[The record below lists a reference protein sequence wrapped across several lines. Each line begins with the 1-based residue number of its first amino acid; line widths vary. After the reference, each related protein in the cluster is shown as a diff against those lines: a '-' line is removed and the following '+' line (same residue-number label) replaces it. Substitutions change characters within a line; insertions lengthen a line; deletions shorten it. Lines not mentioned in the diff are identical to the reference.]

1 MNPRSI
7 TFQLTAWYAALL
19 TAAFLLLG
27 VFLFFGMR
35 HHLHRSLADSQ
46 TKRARVIADTLVARV
61 PETGEAALPQEISDR
76 YAPEINSRF
85 IRISHR
91 DRGVLYTS
99 AAPRDASF
107 DPLLITPL
115 PQPLGKAF
123 TRIER
128 PADGNDLLIV
138 TVPYPAVGTPAYAV
152 EAGAPLAPAKAVM
165 RDWLFTLALAF
176 PVVILGAVGG
186 GWFLAR
192 RAFAPVERIIRSAE
206 QITLRNLATRLP
218 VARTGDELERLS
230 AALNHMISRLDVA
243 FQHNRRFM
251 ADASHELRT
260 PLTIMRGELES
271 ILSQSPPAPD
281 LPERLASVLEE
292 VERLAKIVETLF
304 ALSRLDAGEAQ
315 AESVRFDLAQ
325 LVTSTAEQMCLLAE
339 DKHIT
344 VTCRADGEVPV
355 EGDRARLKQVVVNLL
370 DNAIKYTPANGRIN
384 LRTSIHDGRAL
395 LEIEDTGIG
404 IPADA
409 LPRVFERFFR
419 VDKARARA
427 MGGAGIGLSIVK
439 AICAAHGGQVAVASV
454 EGQGTRF
461 KVTLPLAPAAT
472 RKESSHAA
480 Q

>member
-1 MNPRSI
+1 
-7 TFQLTAWYAALL
+7 
-19 TAAFLLLG
+19 
-27 VFLFFGMR
+27 
-35 HHLHRSLADSQ
+35 
-46 TKRARVIADTLVARV
+46 
-61 PETGEAALPQEISDR
+61 
-76 YAPEINSRF
+76 
-85 IRISHR
+85 
-91 DRGVLYTS
+91 
-99 AAPRDASF
+99 
-107 DPLLITPL
+107 
-115 PQPLGKAF
+115 
-123 TRIER
+123 
-128 PADGNDLLIV
+128 
-138 TVPYPAVGTPAYAV
+138 
-152 EAGAPLAPAKAVM
+152 
-165 RDWLFTLALAF
+165 
-176 PVVILGAVGG
+176 
-186 GWFLAR
+186 
-192 RAFAPVERIIRSAE
+192 
-206 QITLRNLATRLP
+206 
-218 VARTGDELERLS
+218 
-230 AALNHMISRLDVA
+230 
-243 FQHNRRFM
+243 
-251 ADASHELRT
+251 
-260 PLTIMRGELES
+260 MRGELES